1 MDLSIFLPEELFK
14 EFLGSI
20 RKTFS
25 DLDVCFI
32 GVCFQRQIRQNLALN
47 NLVSIWY
54 YMLIK
59 NKKFLTELGNWTS
72 IFCES
77 VASLNN
83 LRKPLST
90 ETSIHV
96 KNIFE
101 SCFAFF
107 CISKQ
112 APKFYYFDLVSI

>member
-59 NKKFLTELGNWTS
+59 NNKFLTELGNWTS
-72 IFCES
+72 IFRES
-77 VASLNN
+77 VASLLIISEN
-83 LRKPLST
+83 LSVLKLPY
-90 ETSIHV
+90 TS
-96 KNIFE
+96 KIFLKVALL
-101 SCFAFF
+101 FAAFQNKLLNF
-107 CISKQ
+107 IIS
-112 APKFYYFDLVSI
+112 I